1 MPPLCP
7 AFIASC
13 LFPHRYT
20 FLCRSLSHFLSCA
33 QSWDNPVNTE
43 LKAAVISDWQD
54 TPNVWSQGPCVIVLV
69 HEPRAKTVVVQNS
82 LKPKMFGMSPLEVS
96 CALHYHSG
104 SRCHCHDKCVFTGG
118 QKVIYVFKHRDFP
131 NYSLKH
137 IPTNP
142 KCSDVLLDMERP
154 IQTQP
159 KPSILSCCL
168 DDFVVWKSH
177 FRSLRD
183 SAASTTPG
191 TCRGYC
197 VMEVED
203 ETRGNL
209 NVRRFK
215 SEWVTSCW
223 LNMAFQIT
231 VIFQSK

>member
-7 AFIASC
+7 AFITSC
-13 LFPHRYT
+13 LFIHRYT
-20 FLCRSLSHFLSCA
+20 FLCRSLSHFLSHA

-43 LKAAVISDWQD
+43 LKAVVISDWQD

-69 HEPRAKTVVVQNS
+69 HEPRAKTVIVQNS

-104 SRCHCHDKCVFTGG
+104 RRRHCHDKCVFTAGHNTE
-118 QKVIYVFKHRDFP
+118 IFP
-131 NYSLKH
+131 NNSLKH

-177 FRSLRD
+177 FRSPSD
-183 SAASTTPG
+183 SAASTTPE
-191 TCRGYC
+191 TCRGYR

-203 ETRGNL
+203 ETRDNS
-209 NVRRFK
+209 NVRWFK
-215 SEWVTSCW
+215 SARVTSCW
-223 LNMAFQIT
+223 LNVAFQIT